1 MSFAK
6 PIHPVAR
13 LRELV
18 EPGKLAAQHNIAINV
33 ILDAKDA
40 NNNGALAVYVFDPMQ
55 LDILMDKI
63 IERTYEETKNMIM
76 RRLNWDKMD

>member
-6 PIHPVAR
+6 PIHPVVR

-40 NNNGALAVYVFDPMQ
+40 KNNGALAVYIFDPMQ